1 MLHPCSLIVA
11 LALLVLP
18 TSAQYG
24 SKDSVDPLGLNNE
37 TAPPWISNTP
47 TTLQLAPSR
56 PPTKFVVS
64 NDTLYAAGVLH
75 AASYTGPF
83 AVFRK
88 SDAQVST
95 QWPIV
100 SGTVYAIE
108 SDGLGGW
115 YVGGD
120 FAAIDGQ
127 QQRNFARFNSSGSPA
142 GFAPLINNPV
152 RTIVRA
158 GNLVL
163 IGGSFTSVNNSQ
175 RRGFAALN
183 ATTGALDGLVLPPSW
198 GVTVGANAIA
208 VDGDVVFI
216 AGSVQ
221 NPNGSFTPRI
231 GAFSITTGVPLD
243 WNPATDQTPSAITV
257 ANNHVVAI
265 GGFTTMAG
273 EDRRSLAVF
282 DRTTL
287 ALQPFSP
294 TITGN
299 LSCGQLVGDTLYAA
313 GKITQ
318 VNGVPRQGG
327 AAFDLSSGA
336 VLPWNPRS
344 LRELGGVADIEE
356 LEVDGQAVYLT
367 GAFDFLGGAP
377 RWRIGA
383 CDLLNGD
390 SIGQVRDVTGE
401 SSNSYAL
408 ALDGQSVAV
417 GGNFSVAGGE
427 RRGGLAAWRLS
438 DGALL
443 PLAPQFLQHSG
454 LVGGPI
460 AVAVSGDRIY
470 CGGQFASVNGLPRR
484 LIVALDTKSGD
495 LISSFQIAG
504 NIHPTSHFV
513 NCITADNQRVFAS
526 GFFNLANGALNGLG
540 AFDATTGQPMPGFVS
555 VGGNWLSEMV
565 ISDNGAS
572 VIACGSFGSLG
583 NPAVN
588 ASRLARFSATTGAV
602 ATNWLPL
609 PSGNVDDIQIAGT
622 TLLAGGS
629 FITIGGQDRR
639 GVTLLDRATAL
650 PFHWPQ
656 APQFSS
662 AGNASATSAAQFGL
676 ATFISG
682 NFFGINNQSR
692 PGLAALNTRTG
703 ALLSW
708 NPSPDVSPTQMV
720 VGGDRLVVIGKFV
733 RISGIRCPTVAIYQL
748 GTRVPN

>member
-64 NDTLYAAGVLH
+64 DDTLYAAGVHH

-127 QQRNFARFNSSGSPA
+127 PQRNFARFNSSGSPA

-163 IGGSFTSVNNSQ
+163 IGGSFTSVNNAQ

-198 GVTVGANAIA
+198 GVPVGASVLA
-208 VDGDVVFI
+208 VDGDLVFV
-216 AGSVQ
+216 SVAIQ
-221 NPNGSFTPRI
+221 TEFGNPGIRF
-231 GAFSITTGVPLD
+231 GAFSITTGAAQNWDP
-243 WNPATDQTPSAITV
+243 TPDEPPTAVTV
-257 ANNHVVAI
+257 ANNRVAVL
-265 GGFTTMAG
+265 GGFTTMSG
-273 EDRRSLAVF
+273 QNRRNLAVF

-287 ALQPFSP
+287 ALLPFSP
-294 TITGN
+294 TITG
-299 LSCGQLVGDTLYAA
+299 SFRCGQLVGDILYAA
-313 GKITQ
+313 GRVTS
-318 VNGVPRQGG
+318 VNGVARVGG
-327 AAFDLSSGA
+327 AAFDLSSETL
-336 VLPWNPRS
+336 LPWNPRAQWQ
-344 LRELGGVADIEE
+344 LGEVGVVDA
-356 LEVDGQAVYLT
+356 LKVDGQAAYFT
-367 GAFDFLGGAP
+367 GEFDVLGGAP
-377 RWRIGA
+377 RWNVGA
-383 CDLLNGD
+383 CDLVNGNA
-390 SIGQVRDVTGE
+390 IGQVRDVTGE

-427 RRGGLAAWRLS
+427 RRSGLAAWRLS

-470 CGGQFASVNGLPRR
+470 CGGQFVSVNGLPRR

-504 NIHPTSHFV
+504 NIHPSSHFV

-526 GFFNLANGALNGLG
+526 GFFDLANGAMNGLG
-540 AFDATTGQPMPGFVS
+540 AFDATTGQPVPGFAS

-565 ISDNGAS
+565 ISDNGSS

-583 NPAVN
+583 NPQVN

-622 TLLAGGS
+622 TLLTGGS
-629 FITIGGQDRR
+629 FITIGGQIRR
-639 GVTLLDRATAL
+639 AVTLLDRATAL
-650 PFHWPQ
+650 PFFWPQ
-656 APQFSS
+656 APQFGS
-662 AGNASATSAAQFGL
+662 AGNASATSAAQYGL

-708 NPSPDVSPTQMV
+708 NPSPDVSPVQMV
-720 VGGDRLVVIGKFV
+720 LGGDRLVVVGKFV
-733 RISGIRCPTVAIYQL
+733 RISGIRCPTVAVYQL